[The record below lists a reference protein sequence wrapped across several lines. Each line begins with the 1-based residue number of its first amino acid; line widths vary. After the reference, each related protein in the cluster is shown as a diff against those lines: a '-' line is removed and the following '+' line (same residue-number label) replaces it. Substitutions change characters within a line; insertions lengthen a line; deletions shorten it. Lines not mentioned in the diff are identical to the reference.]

1 MAALIQINELKQ
13 RVAVSFDRTE
23 RSYDN
28 ALQYIL
34 ILALLVLVFITFG
47 EILGS
52 VTGYCSDKR
61 KRPQSP
67 SQPPSVSRL
76 LSHFEPDHRQRLA
89 RIPKFPQN

>member
-61 KRPQSP
+61 KRPSRRGNHRRYRYP
-67 SQPPSVSRL
+67 SHSSL
-76 LSHFEPDHRQRLA
+76 ITD
-89 RIPKFPQN
+89 ND